1 MSNLLSFASKYLCC
15 GRSRD
20 KSNSG
25 ENLDTKFQQIP
36 EGDKSF
42 LKKQSAK
49 QNDIEVE
56 TDQAERRRRTT
67 RKKSDNTVAGIN
79 DKNSTSSTATSSKKK
94 KKAVKNWTKEEEA
107 LLKKLYKQYKS

>member
-15 GRSRD
+15 GRSRE

-25 ENLDTKFQQIP
+25 ENIDIKFQQIP

-42 LKKQSAK
+42 LKKQSSK
-49 QNDIEVE
+49 PSDIDLEQ
-56 TDQAERRRRTT
+56 DQSDRRRRTT
-67 RKKSDNTVAGIN
+67 RKKSDNAAAGVN

-94 KKAVKNWTKEEEA
+94 KKPVKNWTKEEEA
-107 LLKKLYKQYKS
+107 LLKKLYKQYKG